1 MKILLDNGHGIDT
14 PGKRSPDGLFRE
26 FAYNRYIA
34 SQIHQRLKSNGLDS
48 QLLVPEMED
57 ISLAERCRRTN
68 KICRQLGSDQV
79 LLISIHVN
87 AAGNGS
93 EWMNARG
100 WSCYTTPGQT
110 RADELATSLYRAA
123 TEHLYG
129 HKIRMDYTDGDPD
142 IESSFYILRHT
153 LCPAVLTEN
162 LFMDNKEDVAF
173 LESTAGALAIVN
185 LHIEG
190 ICQYLSNITQ
200 ITIDD

>member
-14 PGKRSPDGLFRE
+14 PGKRSPDGFFRE
-26 FAYNRYIA
+26 YSYNRYIA
-34 SQIHQRLKSNGLDS
+34 SQIHQRLRTLGLDS
-48 QLLVPEMED
+48 LLIVAEEND
-57 ISLAERCRRTN
+57 IPLPGRCRRVN
-68 KICRQLGSDQV
+68 QICREVGRDQA
-79 LLISIHVN
+79 LLVSIHVN

-93 EWMNARG
+93 EWMSARG

-110 RADELATSLYRAA
+110 RADELATCLYRAA

-129 HKIRMDYTDGDPD
+129 HKIRMDYTDGDSD

-190 ICQYLSNITQ
+190 ICQYLSR
-200 ITIDD
+200 